1 MKLVMDHKVFMPVVT
16 LLLMVLY
23 GVAMARAASGLDK
36 DTQGLLSFKQ
46 IIEKDPFGMLEG
58 WGMSSTN
65 SCEWRGVSCI
75 NGRVAGLDVSNGG
88 LVAPIPVATLAPLDQ
103 LKALRLQGNAFYG
116 YGSEQVVSSACST
129 LTILDLS
136 SNNLTGS
143 FVVSANVLCTTLTYL
158 NLSHNS
164 FRGSFSK
171 FGFMGA
177 GSTLSTV
184 DLSFNNLTGTIPPEL
199 FSQCGSLTWLDISYN
214 SIEGSIPEGVSV
226 CSTLVY
232 LDLSHNLLK
241 STLPID
247 ILIPLSSSSSKDTK
261 ISASLTHLNLSFNE
275 LGGELPD
282 TLQSPVLVELDLS
295 TNFFTGPIP
304 HSISSSAALRLLNIS
319 CNALSGTLPPL
330 THLTNLRGLYLFNNN
345 LTGTIPPEFGNA
357 FVALEELDLSINSLV
372 GSIPASFAN
381 CSALRYLNLGTNF
394 LSGKVPLD
402 VVCSMPALQT
412 LQLGFNNLTGTLPS
426 GVLSACKLLT
436 KLDLSANRIT
446 GTVPDSFCAPQL
458 QKILL
463 QDNDLVGAV
472 PEGLGNCTTLTVLDL
487 SCNLLSGPLP
497 SSIARLPLLQD
508 LMMWGNFLKGPIPQS
523 LGTALHLRT
532 LILNINLFT
541 GTIPPAL
548 ANCSNLEWISLN
560 SNLLKGIIPP
570 ELGNLPKLGILQL
583 ANNSLSGPVPAT
595 LGNSTKLIWLDLNNN
610 LLEGTIPIELVKQA
624 GKITRGTL
632 NQGTEYAFI
641 KNLDRG
647 CVGLGGL
654 IEYSGIRDETLFQLD
669 AVKGSCNVTRLYHG
683 TNPYFFP
690 ETGGG
695 SLEYLDIGYNRLT
708 GTIPSELGSCST
720 LLVLTLSH
728 NALTGPIPDTFSNLV
743 LLTILY
749 LDHNMLQGSIPPSL
763 STLGLLN
770 QLDVSHNNLSG
781 PIPESGSMPTM
792 SPSVFANNPGL
803 CGVPLLP
810 CGYTPDSNTSASSSS
825 TDNGGSSGW
834 STVAIAMSSVGA
846 FAIVMAG
853 ASCMIACIMVSR
865 QKMRQHVRDS
875 YMENLPSGSGSN
887 SWNINGVSEPLSINV
902 ATFEKPLRKLT
913 FAHLLE
919 ATNGFSQEAIIGRG
933 GFGEVYKATFEG
945 GIVVAIKKLVHTV
958 SQGDREFMA
967 EMETIGKI
975 KHRNL
980 VPLLGYCKVGH
991 ERLLVYEYMEG
1002 GSLDRRLHED
1012 CYHSDDSGPLDG
1024 HAALSWDIR
1033 KRVAFG
1039 TARGLCFLHHSCIP
1053 HIIHRDLKSSNVL
1066 LDDALEARVSDF
1078 GMARLVSAAE
1088 THLSVS
1094 ALVGTPGYVPP
1105 EYCHSFRCTTKGDVY
1120 SFGVVL
1126 LELITGRRPT
1136 WSSSFKRVKS
1146 KGGASG
1152 TSLSPMTSESDR
1164 GSTST
1169 TTGASSTPPVSSTP
1183 VREEQAMDE
1192 DLIGGVDLVG
1202 WVKKK
1207 LQAGKIDD
1215 LLDQRAFPSEKG
1227 AIIPPN
1233 WNSIEKEMLKY
1244 LDIACWCV
1252 EQSPHKR
1259 PTMLEV
1265 MALFRELHQDQDLDS
1280 L

>member
-1 MKLVMDHKVFMPVVT
+1 MWILLRVT
-16 LLLMVLY
+16 LVSLVLHGVVMV
-23 GVAMARAASGLDK
+23 RAASGLEK

-46 IIEKDPFGMLEG
+46 VIEKDPFGMLEG
-58 WGMSSTN
+58 WGTSSTN

-88 LVAPIPVATLAPLDQ
+88 LVAPLPVATLAPLDQ

-136 SNNLTGS
+136 SNNLMGTFAAS
-143 FVVSANVLCTTLTYL
+143 SNVLCTTLTYL
-158 NLSHNS
+158 NLSRNS
-164 FRGSFSK
+164 FRGSFTK
-171 FGFMGA
+171 FGFVGA
-177 GSTLSTV
+177 GSTLSTL
-184 DLSFNNLTGTIPPEL
+184 DLSFNNLTGSIPPEL
-199 FSQCGSLTWLDISYN
+199 FSQCGSLTWLDISHN
-214 SIEGSIPEGVSV
+214 SITGSIPEGVSA
-226 CSTLVY
+226 CSTLVH
-232 LDLSHNLLK
+232 LDLSHNLLN

-247 ILIPLSSSSSKDTK
+247 IISPFSSSTSKSMK
-261 ISASLTHLNLSFNE
+261 FSASLTYLNLSFNE

-282 TLQSPVLVELDLS
+282 TLQSPVLVVLDLS
-295 TNFFTGPIP
+295 TNFFTGSIP
-304 HSISSSAALRLLNIS
+304 SSISSSTALRLLNFS
-319 CNALSGTLPPL
+319 CNTLSGPLPPAFSQL
-330 THLTNLRGLYLFNNN
+330 INLRGLYLSDNN
-345 LTGTIPPEFGNA
+345 LTGSIPAEFGNA
-357 FVALEELDLSINSLV
+357 FVALEELDFSVNRLV

-381 CSALRYLNLGTNF
+381 CSALRNLNLGTNF
-394 LSGKVPLD
+394 LSGKLPLD
-402 VVCSMPALQT
+402 VVCSMPALQM
-412 LQLGFNNLTGTLPS
+412 LKLAFNNLTGTLPA
-426 GVLSACKLLT
+426 GGLSACKFLT

-446 GTVPDSFCAPQL
+446 GTLPDSFCAPQL
-458 QKILL
+458 QQMLL

-472 PEGLGNCTTLTVLDL
+472 PEGLGNCTSLTILDL
-487 SCNLLSGPLP
+487 SCNLLSGLLPL
-497 SSIARLPLLQD
+497 SISRLPLLQD
-508 LMMWGNFLKGPIPQS
+508 LMMWGNFLKGPIPSS
-523 LGTALHLRT
+523 LGTALHLRK
-532 LILNINLFT
+532 LVLNINLFT
-541 GTIPPAL
+541 GTIPAAL
-548 ANCSNLEWISLN
+548 ANCSSLEWISLN
-560 SNLLKGIIPP
+560 NNLLSGIIPP
-570 ELGNLPKLGILQL
+570 ELGNLPNLGILQL
-583 ANNSLSGPVPAT
+583 ANNTLSGPVPTT
-595 LGNSTKLIWLDLNNN
+595 LGTSTKLIWLDLNNN
-610 LLEGTIPIELVKQA
+610 LLEGPVPIELAKQT
-624 GKITRGTL
+624 GKVTRGTL
-632 NQGTEYAFI
+632 DQGSEYAFL
-641 KNLDRG
+641 KNLGAG

-669 AVKGSCNVTRLYHG
+669 AVKHSCNVTRLYHG
-683 TNPYFFP
+683 TDPYFFP
-690 ETGGG
+690 ETGG

-708 GTIPSELGSCST
+708 GTIPSELGSLST
-720 LLVLTLSH
+720 LLVLSLSH
-728 NALTGPIPDTFSNLV
+728 NALTGPIPESLSNLV

-749 LDHNMLQGSIPPSL
+749 LDHNMLQGPIPPSL

-770 QLDVSHNNLSG
+770 QLDLSYNNLSG
-781 PIPESGSMPTM
+781 PIPELGTM
-792 SPSVFANNPGL
+792 STMPSSVFANNLGL
-803 CGVPLLP
+803 CGSPLPP
-810 CGYTPDSNTSASSSS
+810 CGYNPDANTSASSSS
-825 TDNGGSSGW
+825 KDNGGSSGW

-846 FAIVMAG
+846 FAIVIAG
-853 ASCMIACIMVSR
+853 MSCVIASIMVTQ
-865 QKMRQHVRDS
+865 QKMRQHARDS

-919 ATNGFSQEAIIGRG
+919 ATNGFSQEAVIGRG
-933 GFGEVYKATFEG
+933 GFGEVYKATLEG

-980 VPLLGYCKVGH
+980 VPLLGYCKVGQ

-1002 GSLDRRLHED
+1002 GSLDRRLHEE

-1024 HAALSWDIR
+1024 PPALSWDIR
-1033 KRVAFG
+1033 KRIAFG

-1094 ALVGTPGYVPP
+1094 SLVGTPGYVPP
-1105 EYCHSFRCTTKGDVY
+1105 EYCHSFRCTSKGDVY

-1136 WSSSFKRVKS
+1136 WSSSMKCVRSKS
-1146 KGGASG
+1146 VAS
-1152 TSLSPMTSESDR
+1152 TPLSPTTTESDR

-1169 TTGASSTPPVSSTP
+1169 TTGASVTPPLSATP
-1183 VREEQAMDE
+1183 VREECAVDE
-1192 DLIGGVDLVG
+1192 ELAGGTDLVG
-1202 WVKKK
+1202 WVKKQ
-1207 LQAGKIDD
+1207 LQAGKKGE
-1215 LLDQRAFPSEKG
+1215 LLDERAFPSAKG

-1233 WNSIEKEMLKY
+1233 WESMEKEMLKY
-1244 LDIACWCV
+1244 LEIACCCV

-1265 MALFRELHQDQDLDS
+1265 MALFRELHQDQGLDS